1 MTENLI
7 INIQNTQID
16 LNASYLKPNKYAS
29 KMKEESVKL
38 FKNLIGKDWNESM
51 DISSSVAYC
60 FPLCENEKILI
71 ILAQIFNHLWILD
84 DNLEMSKLDCDYWIR
99 VYRKEI
105 EPNPGSMFDDIHI
118 NIISKL
124 SSILSESQME
134 RYLQMMADYF
144 ESYYTTLKLRA
155 GEIIYTKDEYFSFR
169 IKDGITYILLL
180 FLETT
185 LGIEL
190 KPEILNHSLMI
201 KFHWLFSKLIIQVN
215 DLFSYKREIG
225 EYFPINY
232 VAIRSLNDGISIQE
246 SANLLVRETNESE
259 KQILDIK
266 QKIID
271 SRLAVS
277 EKYLSGVLHM
287 VYGNLNWSKCCQ
299 RYNSFEA

>member
-1 MTENLI
+1 MAENLI

-29 KMKEESVKL
+29 KMKEESVKF
-38 FKNLIGKDWNESM
+38 FKNLMGKDWKEKM
-51 DISSSVAYC
+51 DQSIFATY
-60 FPLCENEKILI
+60 FYPICENKKILI
-71 ILAQIFNHLWILD
+71 ILAQIFTHLFILD
-84 DNLEMSKLDCDYWIR
+84 DYFEMNKLDCDYWIR

-105 EPNPGSMFDDIHI
+105 EPNPGSIFDDIHI

-144 ESYYTTLKLRA
+144 ESYDTTLKLRA
-155 GEIIYTKDEYFSFR
+155 GEIIYTKEEYFSFR

-215 DLFSYKREIG
+215 DLFSYKKEIG
-225 EYFPINY
+225 KYLPTNY

-246 SANLLVRETNESE
+246 SADLLVRETNESE

-271 SRLAVS
+271 SRIPVS
-277 EKYLSGVLHM
+277 EKYLSGVLNM

-299 RYNSFEA
+299 RYNSFEV